1 MEQRRDP
8 WAPFRIWT
16 ALTIG
21 VYAVRAT
28 FAATWVGAIPGW
40 VLLLLLLVGL
50 ALAAWALL
58 FPGRILPWREGE
70 PMGWWGRFLADR
82 RLGRR
87 RRGAGDDPR

>member
-1 MEQRRDP
+1 VEQRRDP

-16 ALTIG
+16 ALTVG

-40 VLLLLLLVGL
+40 VLLLMLLLAM
-50 ALAAWALL
+50 ALAASAVL
-58 FPGRILPWREGE
+58 FPGRVIPWREGE
-70 PMGWWGRFLADR
+70 PTGWWGRFLADR

-87 RRGAGDDPR
+87 RGSAGDPR

>member
-1 MEQRRDP
+1 VEQRRDP

-21 VYAVRAT
+21 LYALRAT

-40 VLLLLLLVGL
+40 VLLLLLLVALVL
-50 ALAAWALL
+50 ATWALL
-58 FPGRILPWREGE
+58 FPGRVTPWREGE

-87 RRGAGDDPR
+87 RGAADDPR

>member
-40 VLLLLLLVGL
+40 VLLLLLLVALLL
-50 ALAAWALL
+50 ATSALL
-58 FPGRILPWREGE
+58 FPGRVIPWREGD
-70 PMGWWGRFLADR
+70 PMGWWARFQADR

-87 RRGAGDDPR
+87 GGAGDDRR

>member
-21 VYAVRAT
+21 VYALRAT

-40 VLLLLLLVGL
+40 VLLLLLLVAL
-50 ALAAWALL
+50 ALAALALL
-58 FPGRILPWREGE
+58 FPGRVISWREGE

-87 RRGAGDDPR
+87 RKAGEDPR